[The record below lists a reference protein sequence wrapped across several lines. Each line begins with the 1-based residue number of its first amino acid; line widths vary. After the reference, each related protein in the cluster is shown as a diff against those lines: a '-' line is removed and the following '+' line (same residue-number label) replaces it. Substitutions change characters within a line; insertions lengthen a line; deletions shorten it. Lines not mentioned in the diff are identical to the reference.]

1 MNRPPEQSSFPPLS
15 RNAEKLLGKLGQR
28 KWREEEGLFVAEGV
42 RLAEEALKCGVE
54 VVWAVC
60 GPADKA
66 TAAGERC
73 MTLAS
78 NLAAGG
84 VLVYRA
90 EEPVMR
96 RALDTVTPQ
105 GLAAVCRIPERR
117 LTGWNP
123 PERAVLAV
131 CDRLS
136 QPGNLGSLIRSA
148 EAAGAAGVVLAPGT
162 VDPYNPKTV
171 RGAMGAL
178 FRLPVFQAPD
188 ENVLREFLEKH
199 RFSLFE
205 AAVGGEDIFA
215 VRDFPLRPAVIFG
228 SEASGS
234 GLGAVLGR
242 VRRVSVPMR
251 GSVESLNV
259 AVAAGII
266 LYEICRKEVSKAFPR
281 G

>member
-1 MNRPPEQSSFPPLS
+1 MNRPLEPSSFPPLS
-15 RNAEKLLGKLGQR
+15 RNAEKLLGKLSQR

-42 RLAEEALKCGVE
+42 RLAEETLKCGVE

-60 GPADKA
+60 GPADKN
-66 TAAGERC
+66 TAAGERS
-73 MTLAS
+73 MALAA
-78 NLAAGG
+78 NLAARGIP
-84 VLVYRA
+84 VYRA
-90 EEPVMR
+90 EESALR
-96 RALDTVTPQ
+96 RVLNTVTPQ

-117 LTGWNP
+117 LTDWSP

-188 ENVLREFLEKH
+188 ENILREFLENN
-199 RFSLFE
+199 RFSLLE

-215 VRDFPLRPAVIFG
+215 VQNYPLRSAVIFG
-228 SEASGS
+228 SEAAGAE
-234 GLGAVLGR
+234 LGAVLGGA
-242 VRRVSVPMR
+242 RRVSIPMR
-251 GSVESLNV
+251 GAVESLNV

-266 LYEICRKEVSKAFPR
+266 LYEICRREFHPAYT
-281 G
+281 GG